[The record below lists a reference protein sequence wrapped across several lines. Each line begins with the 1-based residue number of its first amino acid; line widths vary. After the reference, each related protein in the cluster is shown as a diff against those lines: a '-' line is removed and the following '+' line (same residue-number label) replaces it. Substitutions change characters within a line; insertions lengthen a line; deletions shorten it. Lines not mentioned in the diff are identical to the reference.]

1 MPLVTFDF
9 HNTLA
14 HCDSW
19 FALEIRELPG
29 AVLQAMYDGTG
40 DSPSPELTADVAAHY
55 RQLRQQVMAS
65 GIEIDAQTSVMA
77 TFATMGI
84 AADSILVEHHIERIM
99 RASLHDLH
107 PVPGSQELVRA
118 LHERGFRLGVV
129 SSAVFHPF
137 LEWSL
142 EQFGIAECF
151 DFVITSASAGFYKS
165 SPKIYEYAL
174 ELAGVAPTH
183 ALHIGDSPRWD
194 VTTANSVGM
203 STILLNMAQH
213 RAVVVAIEE
222 GLTDPDL
229 KVESFPEFHEEILA
243 FADTL
248 NAREAASRTSDA
260 PAPPKLRVDI
270 FSLFPQMFAGPFDE
284 SILKRA
290 RGQGILDVR
299 IHDIR
304 GWTHDKH
311 HTADDT
317 PYGGGAGMVMKAQPI
332 VEAIED
338 VLGEDLTKAH
348 IAITS
353 AGGRLFSQPIAHELA
368 ECGRLVLIC
377 GHYEGIDERVSR
389 LLDADELSIGDYVM
403 TGGELPAIVI
413 VDTVAR
419 LIPGVIDA
427 QSIADESHAE
437 SRAALVEYPHYTRPA
452 EYRGLPVP
460 PILLSGHHA
469 KIEEWREN
477 EARMRTQRWRPDLLV
492 RERTS

>member
-9 HNTLA
+9 HNTIA

-19 FALEIRELPG
+19 FALEVRELPG
-29 AVLQAMYDGTG
+29 AVLQAMQDGTG
-40 DSPSPELTADVAAHY
+40 DSPSPALIADMTAHY
-55 RQLRQQVMAS
+55 QQLRQQVMAS

-84 AADSILVEHHIERIM
+84 VADPVLVGHHIEQIM
-99 RASLHDLH
+99 RTALHDLH
-107 PVPGSQELVRA
+107 PVPGSRELVRA
-118 LHERGFRLGVV
+118 LHERGFRLGVI

-151 DFVITSASAGFYKS
+151 EFVITSASAGFYKS

-174 ELAGVAPTH
+174 ELADVAPLH

-194 VTTANSVGM
+194 VTTASSVGM

-213 RAVVVAIEE
+213 RMVVATAEE
-222 GLTDPDL
+222 GLTEPDL
-229 KVESFPEFHEEILA
+229 KVETFPDFHEEILA

-248 NAREAASRTSDA
+248 NAREASSLHAES
-260 PAPPKLRVDI
+260 PATPKLRVDI
-270 FSLFPQMFAGPFDE
+270 FTLFPQMFAGPFDE

-290 RGQGILDVR
+290 QAQGILDVR

-304 GWTHDKH
+304 DWTHDKH

-317 PYGGGAGMVMKAQPI
+317 PYGGGAGMVMKAPPI
-332 VEAIED
+332 VEAIEH
-338 VLGEDLTKAH
+338 VLGGDLTKAH

-353 AGGRLFSQPIAHELA
+353 AGGRQFSQPIAHELA

-377 GHYEGIDERVSR
+377 GHYEGIDERVST
-389 LLDADELSIGDYVM
+389 LLHADELSIGDYVM
-403 TGGELPAIVI
+403 TGGELPAMVI
-413 VDTVAR
+413 VDTIAR

-469 KIEEWREN
+469 KIDAWREN
-477 EARMRTQRWRPDLLV
+477 EARARTQRWRPDLLE
-492 RERTS
+492 RERAT